1 LSVAKQ
7 RFVLRYRGE
16 GTKPDGDVARVRD
29 LAGAVVLDASS
40 PRMVLV
46 ESEPGPLRELVE
58 GLDDWIV
65 GADQTYPVPDTRKK
79 VERAPD

>member
-1 LSVAKQ
+1 MAKE
-7 RFVLRYRGE
+7 RFVLRYRGH

-29 LAGAVVLDASS
+29 LAGAVVVDASS

-46 ESEPGPLRELVE
+46 ESEPGPLRELVK
-58 GLDDWIV
+58 GLDDWIM
-65 GADQTYPVPDTRKK
+65 GADQVYAVPDTRKK

>member
-1 LSVAKQ
+1 MAKE

-29 LAGAVVLDASS
+29 LAGAEVVDASS

-46 ESEPGPLRELVE
+46 ESEPGPLRDLVD
-58 GLDDWIV
+58 GLDDWV
-65 GADQTYPVPDTRKK
+65 MGADQAYAVPDTRKK

>member
-1 LSVAKQ
+1 MAKE

-16 GTKPDGDVARVRD
+16 GTKPDGDVARVCD
-29 LAGAVVLDASS
+29 LAGAVVVDASS

-58 GLDDWIV
+58 GLGDWIM
-65 GADQTYPVPDTRKK
+65 GADETYEVPDTREK
-79 VERAPD
+79 VERAPG